1 MAVTRFQQVQ
11 YVLQVVCTF
20 ATVVLLLV
28 LFPILIDAFKLDLW
42 AAIGA
47 FFIGILA
54 ADLASGIFHW
64 GADTWGKQT
73 WPIVGPAILKSFRD
87 HHKTPL
93 SILDHDF
100 FETNGDACFGLVPL
114 LIVSMSLGVSGPVA
128 VGVFTFSLAILLTN
142 QAHKYAHMHS
152 PPAFIFFLQK
162 SRVLLVRSDHQKH
175 HSAPFVKSYCI
186 TTGWLNPL
194 LNTLRFWRLL
204 ERAVTKVTG
213 AIPRED
219 EQ

>member
-1 MAVTRFQQVQ
+1 MN
-11 YVLQVVCTF
+11 
-20 ATVVLLLV
+20 
-28 LFPILIDAFKLDLW
+28 AFEGNLW

-47 FFIGILA
+47 FFIGILT

-93 SILDHDF
+93 SILEHDF

-114 LIVSMSLGVSGPVA
+114 LLISLSVGIAGPIA

-142 QAHKYAHMHS
+142 QAHKYAHMPR
-152 PPAFIFFLQK
+152 PPACIRFLQK
-162 SRVLLVRSDHQKH
+162 SRVLLVRHDHQRH
-175 HSAPFVKSYCI
+175 HTPPFVKSYCI
-186 TTGWLNPL
+186 TTGWLNPM
-194 LNTLRFWRLL
+194 LNTLRFWRVL
-204 ERAVTKVTG
+204 ERIVTAATG
-213 AIPRED
+213 AIPRKD
-219 EQ
+219 ER

>member
-1 MAVTRFQQVQ
+1 MTKFQKVQ
-11 YVLQVVCTF
+11 YFLQVVCTI
-20 ATVVLLLV
+20 ATVIFLLL
-28 LFPILIDAFKLDLW
+28 LFPTLIDSFKLDFW

-93 SILDHDF
+93 GILEHDF

-114 LIVSMSLGVSGPVA
+114 LVIALLMGISGPVA

-142 QAHKYAHMHS
+142 QAHKYAHMAR
-152 PPAFIFFLQK
+152 PPVVIRFLQK
-162 SRVLLVRSDHQKH
+162 SRILLVRNDHQRH
-175 HSAPFVKSYCI
+175 HTPPYVKSYCI
-186 TTGWLNPL
+186 TTGWLNPM
-194 LNTLRFWRLL
+194 LNTLNFWRLL

-219 EQ
+219 EH